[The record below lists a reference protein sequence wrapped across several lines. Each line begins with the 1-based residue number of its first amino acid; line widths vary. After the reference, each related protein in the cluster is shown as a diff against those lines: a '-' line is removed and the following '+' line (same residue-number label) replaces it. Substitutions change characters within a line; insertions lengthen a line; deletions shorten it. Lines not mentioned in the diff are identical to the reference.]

1 MVLFGGVSWPF
12 GQPGEVKV
20 RVFYDDFFAGA
31 LFFGLGGFWPWK
43 GSTFAL
49 LQVGEF
55 VVTVVLP
62 AWFTPPGTA

>member
-20 RVFYDDFFAGA
+20 RAFYDEFFAGA

-49 LQVGEF
+49 LQ
-55 VVTVVLP
+55 
-62 AWFTPPGTA
+62 